1 MSIEPNEVNDLAVK
15 FPYEH
20 IDRLAALAS
29 RVGMPLD
36 DIVQEARLIILE
48 KFKEYDQA
56 RGSLLQF
63 VFGHLRKRMRRQ
75 IGAHRYAVSLDRSD
89 ATGEETRRL
98 AEALHVPVEDEFE
111 HERFVLAP
119 SGAEKLLDIAAFVSG
134 KSVSYLAR
142 RLNVTPRRVR
152 QILQKLREDDVV
164 RHQPQLNFG
173 KE

>member
-1 MSIEPNEVNDLAVK
+1 
-15 FPYEH
+15 
-20 IDRLAALAS
+20 
-29 RVGMPLD
+29 
-36 DIVQEARLIILE
+36 
-48 KFKEYDQA
+48 
-56 RGSLLQF
+56 
-63 VFGHLRKRMRRQ
+63 MRRQ

-119 SGAEKLLDIAAFVSG
+119 SG
-134 KSVSYLAR
+134 
-142 RLNVTPRRVR
+142 
-152 QILQKLREDDVV
+152 EDDVV

>member
-1 MSIEPNEVNDLAVK
+1 MSTEPDELNDLAVK
-15 FPYEH
+15 FPDEH
-20 IDRLAALAS
+20 MDRLAALAS
-29 RVGMPLD
+29 QVGMPLD

-48 KFKEYDQA
+48 KFNEYDQA
-56 RGSLLQF
+56 RASLLQF

-89 ATGEETRRL
+89 AVGEETRRL

-111 HERFVLAP
+111 HETSVLAP

-134 KSVSYLAR
+134 KSVSHLAQ

-152 QILQKLREDDVV
+152 QILQKLREDDGV
-164 RHQPQLNFG
+164 RLQTQLNFG
-173 KE
+173 KK